1 MIRYGM
7 IAAALVGV
15 LYMTSAPAP
24 AQTGATATPGTAKAV
39 DPAAAPTPK
48 LPDGHPDLNGTWD
61 NGRSAFG
68 FAPNAGGTTC
78 VFGCAPAAGAGRAN
92 APADAQPQR
101 GTARPT
107 YKPEFVAKVKDLD
120 ERQVK
125 EDPALKCRPPGVPRI
140 GPPDK
145 IVQTPGQVVF
155 LYDDLS
161 GAFYRIIPTDGR
173 GHRKDVD
180 PSYLGDSVGR
190 WEKDTLV
197 IEAVNFNDDS
207 WLIDNGAFHTT
218 DLRVVERLRRVGNTI
233 EYEATAHDPAVLAEP
248 WAMRPRLLKL
258 TDQELSEP
266 APCVER
272 SLDHLVTL
280 EHHDNAR

>member
-1 MIRYGM
+1 MKMEPTMIRHGL
-7 IAAALVGV
+7 IAAALAGV
-15 LYMTSAPAP
+15 LCMTAAPA
-24 AQTGATATPGTAKAV
+24 AQQTAPRAAKSA

-48 LPDGHPDLNGTWD
+48 LADGHPDLNGTWD

-78 VFGCAPAAGAGRAN
+78 VFGCAQANGGGRGNAA
-92 APADAQPQR
+92 PAQPQR
-101 GTARPT
+101 GTARPA
-107 YKPEFVAKVKDLD
+107 YKPEFLAKVKDLD

-125 EDPALKCRPPGVPRI
+125 EDPALKCRPPGLPRI

-161 GAFYRIIPTDGR
+161 GAFFRIIPTDGR
-173 GHRKDVD
+173 PHRRDVD

-190 WEKDTLV
+190 WEGDTLV

-207 WLIDNGAFHTT
+207 WRIDH
-218 DLRVVERLRRVGNTI
+218 
-233 EYEATAHDPAVLAEP
+233 
-248 WAMRPRLLKL
+248 
-258 TDQELSEP
+258 
-266 APCVER
+266 
-272 SLDHLVTL
+272 
-280 EHHDNAR
+280 